1 MNWRE
6 SLQTVLSECHLSD
19 WVFDESF
26 RVDTSELS
34 FLAKTRR
41 QMVLLEAPQAD
52 RKADSLEWK
61 SWSPPLP
68 TGWQSSSLHWGGK
81 KVKVK
86 VIQLCLTLCDPM
98 GIQSMEFSRPEYWSG

>member
-1 MNWRE
+1 MNWGE

-26 RVDTSELS
+26 RVDASELS

-41 QMVLLEAPQAD
+41 QMVFLEAPQAD

-68 TGWQSSSLHWGGK
+68 TGWQSSFLH
-81 KVKVK
+81 
-86 VIQLCLTLCDPM
+86 
-98 GIQSMEFSRPEYWSG
+98 SGVERK